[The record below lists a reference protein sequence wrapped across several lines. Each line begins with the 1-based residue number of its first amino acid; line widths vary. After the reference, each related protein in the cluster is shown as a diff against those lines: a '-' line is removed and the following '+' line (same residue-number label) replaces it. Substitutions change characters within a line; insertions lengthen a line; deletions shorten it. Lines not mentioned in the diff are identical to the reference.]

1 MKRSILVSLMLSFVI
16 LASTYAFA
24 IQDDEKLEHSVIKP
38 MPGAKLVDRTSY
50 HSNHHTLKLRVK
62 EGRKRIT
69 KEVTGEY
76 WHLKYI
82 MKDGSGN
89 QIKRISKGEVIG
101 NYLAAALEKGGKVHS
116 KGSNYLIVD
125 VPRDGGGTTW
135 VSLRAATASYLVE
148 IIDEKSLNPV
158 LSFGAEELKK
168 ALDVDG
174 RIAVYGINFAVN
186 SDRLELGA
194 EKIISEVVKLLTLY
208 PDLKIEI
215 QGHTDN
221 TGSAAHNLALSNR
234 RANTVKDFIL
244 LFGVN
249 SSQMTSKGFG
259 MTEPVES
266 NDTEEGKAKNRR
278 VELVK
283 IK

>member
-1 MKRSILVSLMLSFVI
+1 MKRSILVSLILSFVI

-50 HSNHHTLKLRVK
+50 HSNHHTLQLRVK

-101 NYLAAALEKGGKVHS
+101 NYLAAALEKEGKVHS

-208 PDLKIEI
+208 SDLKIEI